1 MSFQRSLLVAAVLLG
16 TPLVLSAQ
24 HVTADIAIGSGP
36 VSGRILIGDPYP
48 HHDVVVHRH
57 PAHRPVYREVII
69 IRGHRGHG
77 WYRRHGYRTVRVWY
91 DATHHAYYSVHP
103 GRNYSGL
110 REIEVYERDGRYVH
124 EVREEYGRRRPG
136 GRH

>member
-16 TPLVLSAQ
+16 APLTLRAQ
-24 HVTADIAIGSGP
+24 HVSADIAIGSGP

-48 HHDVVVHRH
+48 HRDVVVHRH
-57 PAHRPVYREVII
+57 PAYRPVYREVII
-69 IRGHRGHG
+69 IREHRGHG
-77 WYRRHGYRTVRVWY
+77 WYRRHGYRPVRVWY
-91 DATHHAYYSVHP
+91 DATHHHYYTVHP

-124 EVREEYGRRRPG
+124 EVRDDYGRRRHG